1 MVESVLVMLSPA
13 FCDFGWCVAQAAVRI
28 IRAMEKQSSV
38 PDGMQTLVVS
48 FQDKS
53 AVGSTLVVRQCSSGE
68 CSICESSVCPS
79 VARHNL
85 HDSRLARDHSAMKW
99 WRLVLALVQGKRTGF
114 TKL

>member
-68 CSICESSVCPS
+68 CSICGSSICP
-79 VARHNL
+79 RHYSL
-85 HDSRLARDHSAMKW
+85 HDSRFATRTATRWRRLAEVSE
-99 WRLVLALVQGKRTGF
+99 
-114 TKL
+114 